1 MYRRIGVLCMCVIY
15 IYITHTHTHTHMQ
28 WRSSCRALLQR
39 SQYTHTHTHTHT
51 HAAAE
56 FVPSF
61 TPAKPQQGAEGAGKI
76 SHKNSNKCLCIA
88 NLLGH

>member
-1 MYRRIGVLCMCVIY
+1 MYMRISVLCMCVIC
-15 IYITHTHTHTHMQ
+15 IYITRTHTHTHAVAEFVPSFT
-28 WRSSCRALLQR
+28 SAKPI
-39 SQYTHTHTHTHT
+39 HTHTHTHT